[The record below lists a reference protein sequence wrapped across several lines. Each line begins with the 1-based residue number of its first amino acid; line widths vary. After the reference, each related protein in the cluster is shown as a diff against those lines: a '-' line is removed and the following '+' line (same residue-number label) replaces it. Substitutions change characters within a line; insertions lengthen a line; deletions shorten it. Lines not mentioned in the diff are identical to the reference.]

1 MRNNTS
7 LSLVT
12 TYSPKLTNTYQENLP
27 NSMKLTAEQ
36 KTILSER
43 IADEFKSWMVEEMEY
58 QIDSMKDNDELDWSY
73 YMSEWDRQE
82 VSQMV
87 EKMVTGVTAG

>member
-1 MRNNTS
+1 MN

-12 TYSPKLTNTYQENLP
+12 TYSPTLTNTNQEKLT

-43 IADEFKSWMVEEMEY
+43 IADEFRDWLDSEMEY
-58 QIDSMKDNDELDWSY
+58 QINIMKDNDELDWSY
-73 YMSEWDRQE
+73 CLSDQTERDRQD
-82 VSQMV
+82 VTRMV
-87 EKMVTGVTAG
+87 EKMVTTVPVQ

>member
-1 MRNNTS
+1 MN

-12 TYSPKLTNTYQENLP
+12 TYSPTLTNNNQENYP

-36 KTILSER
+36 KIILAER
-43 IADEFKSWMVEEMEY
+43 IADEFNGWMVEEMEY
-58 QIDSMKDNDELDWSY
+58 QIDNMKDNDELDWSY

-87 EKMVTGVTAG
+87 EKMIVGVPVQ

>member
-1 MRNNTS
+1 MN
-7 LSLVT
+7 LSSVT
-12 TYSPKLTNTYQENLP
+12 TYSPLLTNTYQEKLP

-43 IADEFKSWMVEEMEY
+43 IADEFKAWMVEEMEY
-58 QIDSMKDNDELDWSY
+58 QIDNMKDNDELDWSY

-87 EKMVTGVTAG
+87 ERMVTSVPVQ